1 MIEITVSLPKENQYF
16 RNVKSDLFEIQLKSL
31 PQVAGVYQY
40 FDKSDRVIY
49 VGKAKNLK
57 KRVSSYFNKV
67 HDNRKTAVLVKNIIR
82 IEHIVVE
89 TEMDALLLENNL
101 IKKYQPRYN
110 VLLKDDKTYPWICIK
125 KEPFPR
131 IFYTRRVIKDGS
143 EYFGPYTNMKTVM
156 TLLGLVRT
164 LYPLRSCKFDL
175 SDEKVNA
182 EKYKVCL
189 EYHMGNCLAPC
200 TKQIEAEVYDNNIKA
215 IREIIKGNFKESIQ
229 GFKKQMDSFAAE
241 MEFEKAQTIKEK
253 IESLKNYQAKSTIV
267 NSKINNV
274 DVFSIVSDESYG
286 YVNFIQVSHGAIIR
300 SHTLEIKKKLDETDA
315 TLLQLG
321 VIEIR
326 QLFFSSAKE
335 IFLSDAVAL
344 GDDLKVTV
352 PLMGDKRKLVDL
364 SIRNAK
370 FFRMERFKQMKI
382 VDPERHT
389 SRIMSQMKTDLRLPK
404 EPYHIECFDN
414 SNIQGSNPVAACV
427 VFKNGK
433 PNKKDYRH
441 YNIKTVE
448 GPDDFASMEEVV
460 YRRYKR
466 LLEEEAS
473 LPQLIVIDGGKG
485 QLSSAVKSLDLLGL
499 RGKISI
505 VGIAKRLEEIYF
517 PEDSIPLYLDKR
529 SESLKV
535 LQRAR
540 DEAHRFGITFHRQK
554 RSKGS
559 LNSKLDQITGIGP
572 ATRDKL
578 LIHFKSLKRIREASK
593 DELEKILGK
602 QNGSKIYISLHSKLI
617 I

>member
-1 MIEITVSLPKENQYF
+1 LIEITVSLPKENQYF

-335 IFLSDAVAL
+335 IFLSEAVAL